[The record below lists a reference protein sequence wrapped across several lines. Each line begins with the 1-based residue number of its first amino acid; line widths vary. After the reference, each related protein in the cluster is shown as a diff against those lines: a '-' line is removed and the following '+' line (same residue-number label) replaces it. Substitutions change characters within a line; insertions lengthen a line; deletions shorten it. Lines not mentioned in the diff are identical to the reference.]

1 MAFLRCALRLPSRPH
16 LRTSREIGCT
26 QQTRTEIAS
35 GGRWGGGAEGLAE
48 RAPKQEWVGEEE
60 RVNSKRTLEF
70 HSKN

>member
-26 QQTRTEIAS
+26 QQTRTEMAS
-35 GGRWGGGAEGLAE
+35 GGGAEGLAE
-48 RAPKQEWVGEEE
+48 RAPKQEWGGEEG